1 MPIKCVL
8 EIQEKD
14 VPSDS
19 RVGEKNSELRKLNL
33 WIMYLFAHQPWSL
46 WVSYLVMYGSPK
58 YQPKTNRVLDISSA
72 NIYFFKGLAENCNSG
87 ICHCGEQCA
96 SSS

>member
-8 EIQEKD
+8 EIQEKE

-33 WIMYLFAHQPWSL
+33 WIMYLFAHQPWNL
-46 WVSYLVMYGSPK
+46 
-58 YQPKTNRVLDISSA
+58 
-72 NIYFFKGLAENCNSG
+72 
-87 ICHCGEQCA
+87 
-96 SSS
+96 